1 MRHTSLCIGIFCI
14 LLLCSFVQPVLASDP
29 DACQVA
35 IGRELARELRMFRAV
50 VYGEVAAT
58 GATVGHVKY
67 DNEGAPWINTGAEGN
82 QEWASLRGDKNKLMS
97 NTEAAGKFGISAE
110 EAAAV
115 SINTIRMDD
124 SGLLWR
130 KRVIPQAGINDW
142 ISALAFQSDEDMEKD
157 AEVEP
162 RRGIFETRR
171 VLTTEL
177 VPYLVSSMRALQ
189 CRTKAICEGAQQTI
203 LSSENGTPEYT
214 EPLGCQSIAIRPMP
228 ECQFGGTGTY
238 PNAEAALSYC
248 PPVQQQMLEREAELL
263 KFAVEYD
270 AAYRSL
276 LQIAGNMD
284 LSLREL
290 HWPFTATI
298 RHSAALIGKLAHIPC
313 FLSSCDASPIP
324 FPNQ

>member
-1 MRHTSLCIGIFCI
+1 MRHTPLCIGIFCI
-14 LLLCSFVQPVLASDP
+14 LLLCSFVQPALASDP
-29 DACQVA
+29 DACQAA
-35 IGRELARELRMFRAV
+35 IGRELARELRIFRAV
-50 VYGEVAAT
+50 VYGEIAAT

-67 DNEGAPWINTGAEGN
+67 DSEGDPWIKTGAEDN
-82 QEWASLRGDKNKLMS
+82 HAWASIKGNKNRVM
-97 NTEAAGKFGISAE
+97 NNEEAGRVFGISTE

-115 SINTIRMDD
+115 SHGTIYNEN
-124 SGLLWR
+124 GLLWT
-130 KRVIPQAGINDW
+130 KINGRGYNEW
-142 ISALAFQSDEDMEKD
+142 HAALVFQSDEDMEKD

-324 FPNQ
+324 FPDQ